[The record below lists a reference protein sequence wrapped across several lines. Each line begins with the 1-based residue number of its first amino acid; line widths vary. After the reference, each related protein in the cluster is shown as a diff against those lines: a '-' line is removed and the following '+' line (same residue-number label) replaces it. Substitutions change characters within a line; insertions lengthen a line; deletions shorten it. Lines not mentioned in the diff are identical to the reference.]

1 MERQPGVG
9 ARFWAT
15 GWQVQATGDEGI
27 VLRLYVDSW
36 YPQGDAEAAAQE
48 ALKRY
53 RLSTAEGDRVEVVE
67 TLQTVCH
74 DGKVCS
80 AGVGAV
86 SPI

>member
-1 MERQPGVG
+1 M
-9 ARFWAT
+9 
-15 GWQVQATGDEGI
+15 QAAGDEGI

-67 TLQTVCH
+67 TLQTVGH